1 MKVTYKILSIGLM
14 ILVISTGCI
23 QGREIGPDNID
34 TEEKGI
40 IAVEDNSEGI
50 DMAQGNEENTDN
62 IKSQITRDYFENLD
76 KDSTLEDMISEI
88 GQCGVYGSGIIYRV
102 WQLEDGTEAFVEF
115 DSQGRIASIY
125 IVSKDKENELIYER
139 AY

>member
-1 MKVTYKILSIGLM
+1 MHPLLWILKYIKADAKAL
-14 ILVISTGCI
+14 
-23 QGREIGPDNID
+23 GPDNID
-34 TEEKGI
+34 TEEKDI
-40 IAVEDNSEGI
+40 IAVEDNSEGT

-62 IKSQITRDYFENLD
+62 IKRQITRDYFENLD
-76 KDSTLEDMISEI
+76 KDSTLEDMISET